1 MKAVLETTRVRFKN
15 VLVAT
20 DFTPASRN
28 AIRAAAGIAG
38 QAEANVYLF
47 HVVRPVVYPAEA
59 AMVVPPN
66 NEPAVELARAELTR
80 LARTPRLAGI
90 HHEEIVRCGAIWE
103 ELERVIRE
111 KHIDLIVVGTHEQ
124 TRVEKFVIGSVAE
137 EIFRQAYCP
146 VMTVGPSVTAR
157 EAGEA
162 EFREILYATDFSVQ
176 SLRGAQ
182 YATALAQEH
191 NADLTLM
198 NVSEPPK
205 ERAVNAEMRA
215 KAAIVA
221 RMREL
226 VPEDAN
232 LWCEPH
238 FRVEF
243 GDPASRILGVA
254 DELNADLIIMGVHR
268 GGVGASH
275 APWATASKVVQH
287 ALCPVL
293 TIREHH

>member
-1 MKAVLETTRVRFKN
+1 MKAVLETTRIKFKN

-38 QAEANVYLF
+38 LAEANVYLF

-66 NEPAVELARAELTR
+66 NEPAVEMAQAELDR

-90 HHEEIVRCGAIWE
+90 HHEEIVRVGAIWE
-103 ELERVIRE
+103 ELERVIHE
-111 KHIDLIVVGTHEQ
+111 KHIDLIVVGTHGQ
-124 TRVEKFVIGSVAE
+124 GKVEKLVIGSVAE
-137 EIFRQAYCP
+137 EIFRKAYCP
-146 VMTVGPSVTAR
+146 VMTVGPNVTAR

-162 EFREILYATDFSVQ
+162 EFREILYVTDFSVQ
-176 SLRGAQ
+176 SLRAAQ

-191 NADLTLM
+191 NAQVTLL
-198 NVSEPPK
+198 NVSEPPTDK
-205 ERAVNAEMRA
+205 ALNAEVRA
-215 KAAIVA
+215 KTAIVA
-221 RMREL
+221 RLREL

-243 GDPASRILGVA
+243 GDPACRILDVA
-254 DELNADLIIMGVHR
+254 DERNADLIVMGVHR
-268 GGVGASH
+268 GGIGASH
-275 APWATASKVVQH
+275 APWATASKVVH
-287 ALCPVL
+287 NARCPVL